1 MADFLRDFLPLV
13 KLSQNLPATYERC
26 RQLVHEE
33 AIPAKR
39 DENGRLFV
47 RRDFALR
54 LVDVWPDHASL
65 TDAINSIAMPDSDSN
80 ISTTVSDLAAQLNVS
95 ERRVTDAAK
104 SAKHVVGWQT
114 GMIETTEKGIEN
126 LKADLKN
133 QLA

>member
-1 MADFLRDFLPLV
+1 M
-13 KLSQNLPATYERC
+13 T
-26 RQLVHEE
+26 
-33 AIPAKR
+33 
-39 DENGRLFV
+39 
-47 RRDFALR
+47 
-54 LVDVWPDHASL
+54 
-65 TDAINSIAMPDSDSN
+65 DSDSN
-80 ISTTVSDLAAQLNVS
+80 ISTAVSDLAEHFNVS